1 MDSRMHTVKKSVCN
15 ELFGSLELS
24 RVCTILKENGFDGI
38 ELAPYTIAQTDG
50 SISPARVDSVRKT
63 LEAHHLEFTGFHWLL
78 ARPSGLHFTSAEPE
92 VRKQAIG
99 RIRDLLF
106 ISGDLGGGN
115 LIFGSPAQRAAQG
128 IPVEDGLEYFIQG
141 LAELADTARQNQSVI
156 CIEAL
161 SHADTNILNT
171 LAEAE
176 KIIRRI
182 DHSAIQSMFDFHNCA
197 DETLP
202 WPELI
207 EQFSS
212 IIRHVHLNRTDG
224 THPVRND
231 LQTYQPTFAALK
243 NISYS
248 GWISLEIF
256 TVPEDPE
263 AVVRETAAFLNLVL

>member
-15 ELFGSLELS
+15 ELFGSLDFA

-63 LEAHHLEFTGFHWLL
+63 LEAHHLEFAGFHWLL

-99 RIRDLLF
+99 RIRDLLS

-115 LIFGSPAQRAAQG
+115 LIFGSPAQRTAQG
-128 IPVEDGLEYFIQG
+128 IPVEDGMEYFIQG

-182 DHSAIQSMFDFHNCA
+182 DHPAIQGMFDFHNCA

-207 EQFSS
+207 EQYSS